1 MRSEFDHYDDDE
13 EEVGEEV
20 GEEDGS
26 FHILRFSGLTG
37 NNCTY
42 CGGSIE
48 DNYPPAGLTKST
60 EATLY
65 SVDIVVLLGQTIA
78 LSSSSQSL
86 HPNNDDHRN
95 YSDCRGSVTL
105 PLRHHRLL
113 HAQGETVCKMQSQ
126 LLLIKSHE
134 EAHGQ

>member
-1 MRSEFDHYDDDE
+1 MRSEYDHYDDDE
-13 EEVGEEV
+13 EEEKD
-20 GEEDGS
+20 EEDGS

-48 DNYPPAGLTKST
+48 DNYPPAGLNKST

-65 SVDIVVLLGQTIA
+65 SVDIVVLLGQTIVNC
-78 LSSSSQSL
+78 
-86 HPNNDDHRN
+86 HPPNNDDHRN
-95 YSDCRGSVTL
+95 YSDCRGSVAL

>member
-1 MRSEFDHYDDDE
+1 MPRQVPWGVHVRSEFDHYDDDE
-13 EEVGEEV
+13 EEEKD
-20 GEEDGS
+20 EEDGS

-48 DNYPPAGLTKST
+48 DNYPPAGLNKST

-78 LSSSSQSL
+78 LSSSS
-86 HPNNDDHRN
+86 
-95 YSDCRGSVTL
+95 
-105 PLRHHRLL
+105 
-113 HAQGETVCKMQSQ
+113 
-126 LLLIKSHE
+126 
-134 EAHGQ
+134 

>member
-1 MRSEFDHYDDDE
+1 MRSEYDHYDDDE
-13 EEVGEEV
+13 EEEDEKD
-20 GEEDGS
+20 EEDGS

-48 DNYPPAGLTKST
+48 DNYPPAGLNKST
-60 EATLY
+60 EASLY
-65 SVDIVVLLGQTIA
+65 SVDIVVLLGHRP
-78 LSSSSQSL
+78 L
-86 HPNNDDHRN
+86 HCHPPPNNDDHRN

>member
-13 EEVGEEV
+13 EEEDEKD
-20 GEEDGS
+20 EEDGS

-48 DNYPPAGLTKST
+48 DNYPPAGLNKST

-86 HPNNDDHRN
+86 DPNNDDHRN

-113 HAQGETVCKMQSQ
+113 HAQGETVCKMQSHI
-126 LLLIKSHE
+126 LHSKLNSK
-134 EAHGQ
+134 AA